1 MVGAWLSYPRHTP
14 IKDVT
19 RKKQRVVDKKSR
31 KTQSMFV
38 CTACGVEI
46 HADVNAAKNILD
58 AGLAVVMRGE
68 SAIEVDPEKRKNSEP
83 LRAA

>member
-1 MVGAWLSYPRHTP
+1 
-14 IKDVT
+14 
-19 RKKQRVVDKKSR
+19 
-31 KTQSMFV
+31 MFV